1 MEKSKILE
9 ANIKKIK
16 NTKPVNSNMIY
27 SSEMQILLDRLGDS
41 DFKVAVVGEFSS
53 GKSTFINAMLKKDI
67 LKHESRETTACIT
80 YLVNVPKNSDKD
92 GKCEVTF
99 KDGQTI
105 SLDSLEDLREVT
117 TTSSN
122 KHNVSSEISCVRIMQ
137 HFFDENENFTL
148 IDTPGLNGI
157 ADNHR
162 QLTIDEV
169 KNAHACI
176 YLLQLR
182 SLTKSDV
189 EFIKY
194 LAQYQDKFIFVQNF
208 IDELKSQEGETV
220 ELKIQEIEKILKERV
235 FNELDGDYEYK
246 VCGVSAIKALTAYD
260 NSIKRLYAYDEID
273 LSETDR
279 KQLLEE
285 SLFEEYAIILKNDF
299 GKEKYEEVKTKAV
312 QSTFENLLQK
322 ILIKAEDI
330 LETNQELYNQ
340 SKDKTQIEHLA
351 NKRNILAEKRTSN
364 KGIIDNFILSE
375 QGKIKRLLVDD
386 ITLQIKGLN
395 EEMAEV
401 IGSQSDYSGFKERVT
416 NQSFNRMIQ
425 TRLYSVDQKV
435 ENNKN
440 NCLQQLF
447 NNVLL
452 RIDELCTWNQMDN
465 KNSKLDFEK
474 IAFEQNDSME
484 KEKSYL
490 ENLRNQL
497 KKEKERIIKNE
508 VDSEKA
514 RAELKEQ
521 REQIERTKREI
532 SEVEKKQASMINR
545 LGQKPAKERKT
556 RPVKEE
562 RYRDGILGGIANFFC
577 GTKTVTVE
585 KEYFDDSRC
594 KKWEKDLRDI
604 KEKSGENRDRL
615 NRQISMLESNVI
627 SKEENLKH
635 TQMDKQKADQAYQN
649 AKKQLEEKEKE
660 LKFFEEKAMK
670 EFFEVKKNEYIKL
683 ISNYLIDDENS
694 VLQTRIESL
703 RGNLEKN
710 IEMIK
715 INARK
720 RYDETYDANLKTIDS
735 LINGKQ
741 QLLTGELKEFEVSI
755 QLYREI
761 LNNGGAAY
769 AKC

>member
-80 YLVNVPKNSDKD
+80 YLVNVPENSDKD

-99 KDGQTI
+99 KNGQTI
-105 SLDSLEDLREVT
+105 GLDSLEDLREVT

-162 QLTIDEV
+162 QLTIEEV

-220 ELKIQEIEKILKERV
+220 ELKIQEIERILKEKV
-235 FNELDGDYEYK
+235 FDELDGNYEYK

-273 LSETDR
+273 LTETDR

-299 GKEKYEEVKTKAV
+299 GKEKYEAVKTKAV

-330 LETNQELYNQ
+330 LETNQELYNK

-351 NKRNILAEKRTSN
+351 NKRNILAKKRTSN

-386 ITLQIKGLN
+386 ITLQIKELN

-401 IGSQSDYSGFKERVT
+401 IRSQSDYFGFKERVT

-425 TRLYSVDQKV
+425 TRLYSVDQKI

-452 RIDELCTWNQMDN
+452 RIDELCAWNQMDN
-465 KNSKLDFEK
+465 KSSKLEFKK
-474 IAFEQNDSME
+474 IAFDQNASME

-490 ENLRNQL
+490 ESLRNQL
-497 KKEKERIIKNE
+497 KKEQERSIKNE
-508 VDSEKA
+508 VDGEKT
-514 RAELKEQ
+514 RVELKEQ

-532 SEVEKKQASMINR
+532 NEVEKRQASMISH
-545 LGQKPAKERKT
+545 LGSKPEKERKT
-556 RPVKEE
+556 RKVTEE
-562 RYRDGILGGIANFFC
+562 QYRGGLGLLDWALGP
-577 GTKTVTVE
+577 KTVTVD

-604 KEKSGENRDRL
+604 KEKSKENRDRL
-615 NRQISMLESNVI
+615 NRQISLLGSNII

-635 TQMDKQKADQAYQN
+635 SQMDKEKAEQAYQN

-660 LKFFEEKAMK
+660 LKFFEEKAMN
-670 EFFEVKKNEYIKL
+670 EFFQVKKNEYIKL
-683 ISNYLIDDENS
+683 ISNYLSDDENS

-710 IEMIK
+710 MEMIK
-715 INARK
+715 NNARN

-741 QLLTGELKEFEVSI
+741 QLLTGEIKEFEESI
-755 QLYREI
+755 KLYKEI
-761 LNNGGAAY
+761 LNNGGEAY
-769 AKC
+769 ANC

>member
-260 NSIKRLYAYDEID
+260 NSIKRLYADDEID
-273 LSETDR
+273 LTETDR

-312 QSTFENLLQK
+312 QSAFENLLQK

-330 LETNQELYNQ
+330 LETNQELYNK
-340 SKDKTQIEHLA
+340 SKDKTQIENLV
-351 NKRNILAEKRTSN
+351 NKRNRLAEKRSSN
-364 KGIIDNFILSE
+364 MGVIDNFILSE
-375 QGKIKRLLVDD
+375 QGKIKRLLIDD
-386 ITLQIKGLN
+386 LAMQIKELN
-395 EEMAEV
+395 DEMAKL
-401 IGSQSDYSGFKERVT
+401 IRDQKDYQAFKDRVN

-425 TRLYSVDQKV
+425 TKLYSVDQKV

-452 RIDELCTWNQMDN
+452 RIDELCTWNQMEN

-474 IAFEQNDSME
+474 IVFDQNASME

-490 ENLRNQL
+490 ENLRDQL
-497 KKEKERIIKNE
+497 KKEQEKMMKNE
-508 VDSEKA
+508 VAGENA

-521 REQIERTKREI
+521 REQIERKKREI
-532 SEVEKKQASMINR
+532 AEVERNQASMINR
-545 LGQKPAKERKT
+545 LGSKPAKERKT
-556 RPVKEE
+556 RKVTEE
-562 RYRDGILGGIANFFC
+562 RYRGGWGIKDALFGP
-577 GTKTVTVE
+577 KTVTVD

-594 KKWEKDLRDI
+594 QKWEEDLRDI
-604 KEKSGENRDRL
+604 KAKSRENRDRL

-635 TQMDKQKADQAYQN
+635 TQMDKQKAEQAYQN
-649 AKKQLEEKEKE
+649 AKKQLAEKEEE

-683 ISNYLIDDENS
+683 IANHLIDAQNS
-694 VLQTRIESL
+694 VLQIRSDCL
-703 RGNLEKN
+703 RENLDKN
-710 IEMIK
+710 MAMIK
-715 INARK
+715 SNAK
-720 RYDETYDANLKTIDS
+720 NWYDETHDANLKTIDS
-735 LINGKQ
+735 LINGRQ
-741 QLLTGELKEFEVSI
+741 ELLTRELKEFEESI
-755 QLYREI
+755 KLYKNI

-769 AKC
+769 ANC